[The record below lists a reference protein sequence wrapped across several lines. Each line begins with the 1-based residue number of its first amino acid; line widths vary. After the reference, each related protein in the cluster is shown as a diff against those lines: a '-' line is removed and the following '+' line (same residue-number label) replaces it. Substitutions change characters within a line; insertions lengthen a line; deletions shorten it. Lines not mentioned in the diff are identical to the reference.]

1 MATIA
6 RINPEPGLTKK
17 LTIAAANAISEGMLK
32 CALVCTVSM
41 GERTLPASVLE
52 GRSEPQVEEA

>member
-1 MATIA
+1 
-6 RINPEPGLTKK
+6 
-17 LTIAAANAISEGMLK
+17 MLK

-52 GRSEPQVEEA
+52 GRNEPDVRQTLFSGQKKVAESS